1 MINRITKYFII
12 CFAIAISVGCKEA
25 YRYPC
30 QDPDRAKEHECSPK
44 MCEVTRLCPKK

>member
-1 MINRITKYFII
+1 MIKQITKYLII
-12 CFAIAISVGCKEA
+12 CFGIVLSVGCKEA

-30 QDPDRAKEHECSPK
+30 QDPENLKNHECSPK